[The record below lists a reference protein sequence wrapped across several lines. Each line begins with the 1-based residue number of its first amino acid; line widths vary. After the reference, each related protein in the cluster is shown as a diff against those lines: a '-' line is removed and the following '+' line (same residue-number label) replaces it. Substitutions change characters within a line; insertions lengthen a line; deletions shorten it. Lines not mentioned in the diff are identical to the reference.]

1 MRHRT
6 GIVSGH
12 APLDAECGHSV
23 DLVAKACVWA
33 AVVLWAALGIYVSA
47 TDLRE
52 GIIPRRAVWAA
63 GVAIVAS
70 LCTAALLAS
79 QIGRWAWAVCTAAA
93 VAALFEVVYRF
104 KPGRIGYGDVRLIV
118 ANTVIA
124 GWWGPQ
130 WALWA
135 LFAGAVAAWP
145 VAMVALI
152 RGGRGAQVRWA
163 PGLVAGTALVLAWKL
178 YSPGALGLVRAGGS

>member
-1 MRHRT
+1 MHCRI
-6 GIVSGH
+6 GIASGH
-12 APLDAECGHSV
+12 ASLDVECGDSV
-23 DLVAKACVWA
+23 DLVAKAFVWA
-33 AVVLWAALGIYVSA
+33 AVVLWAALGVYVSA

-70 LCTAALLAS
+70 LGTAALLAS
-79 QIGRWAWAVCTAAA
+79 QIGRWAWAVCTAVA
-93 VAALFEVVYRF
+93 VAGLLELVYRF
-104 KPGRIGYGDVRLIV
+104 RPGRIGYGDVRLIV

-145 VAMVALI
+145 VAVAALI

-163 PGLVAGTALVLAWKL
+163 PALVAGTGLVLAWKL
-178 YSPGALGLVRAGGS
+178 YSPGALSLMRSGGI

>member
-1 MRHRT
+1 M
-6 GIVSGH
+6 
-12 APLDAECGHSV
+12 
-23 DLVAKACVWA
+23 DLVAKAFVWA
-33 AVVLWAALGIYVSA
+33 AVAVWAALGIYVSA
-47 TDLRE
+47 TDVRE

-63 GVAIVAS
+63 GFAIVAS
-70 LCTAALLAS
+70 LGTAALLAS
-79 QIGRWAWAVCTAAA
+79 QIGRWVWAVCTAAA
-93 VAALFEVVYRF
+93 VAALFTLVYRL
-104 KPGRIGYGDVRLIV
+104 KPGRVGYGDVRLIV

-145 VAMVALI
+145 AAVTALI
-152 RGGRGAQVRWA
+152 RGGRSSQVRWA

-178 YSPGALGLVRAGGS
+178 YSPGALGLAGSGGI

>member
-1 MRHRT
+1 M
-6 GIVSGH
+6 
-12 APLDAECGHSV
+12 
-23 DLVAKACVWA
+23 DLVAKGLVWA
-33 AVVLWAALGIYVSA
+33 AVVLWAGLGIYVSA

-52 GIIPRRAVWAA
+52 GIIPRRVVWAA
-63 GVAIVAS
+63 GIAIVAS
-70 LCTAALLAS
+70 LGAAALLAS
-79 QIGRWAWAVCTAAA
+79 QIGRWAWTVCTAAA
-93 VAALFEVVYRF
+93 VAALFEVVYRIR
-104 KPGRIGYGDVRLIV
+104 PGRIGYGDVRLIV
-118 ANTVIA
+118 ANSVIA

-145 VAMVALI
+145 VAVAALV

-178 YSPGALGLVRAGGS
+178 YSPGALGLAGSGGS